1 MRYDVVIG
9 GGGLAGLSLARQ
21 LSLYMPDVSV
31 AVVDP
36 LVRPLPEAAFKV
48 GESSVEVGAR
58 YFGEVL
64 QLAPYLKQR
73 HYRKFGLRYFLG
85 DGSQPLHRRP
95 ECGADRA
102 LPVPSYQLD
111 RGVLEHDMRGMVQDA
126 GVALYEG
133 CHLTDV
139 RLGAAGADHAVDIF
153 HKSNQTPETLTCR
166 FFVDATGRRRLLQ
179 SKLGLSRESPH
190 KASAAWF
197 RIAGRIDLEEMVPAS
212 ERAWHARVPDRM
224 RYFSTN
230 HMMGKG
236 YWFWYI
242 PLGSGNTSLGLVT
255 DENIHPV
262 RTYSTVE
269 KMFAWLDTY
278 EPQSAAFLRNR
289 PLLDFKVLRNF
300 SHLSRQVFSHER
312 WACVGESGVFLDPF
326 YSPGSDT
333 ICIGNTITQEL
344 IALDRA
350 GALTPGVTKMYD
362 RFFRGF
368 IDTFL
373 ETYTDR
379 YVTFGTPQVA
389 TEKVVWDTCLYW
401 VWTGQVMFRELLK
414 RPDLLPQLLS
424 FGLKFSQLH
433 TRVQDLL
440 CDWARGAASRADY
453 EFLAPYEIPYFKY
466 LHDELAVARSPEAVV
481 EGFAANLER
490 FEEWAIDLFYRA
502 VAEVRPDQLREL
514 PQPPWVNAWG
524 IGLDPSKWESDRLFT
539 PPSAPRSLEPIR
551 RMLTPGLKM
560 ADAALQVTAAG

>member
-21 LSLYMPDVSV
+21 LSLYLPEVSV

-64 QLAPYLKQR
+64 QLAPYLTQR
-73 HYRKFGLRYFLG
+73 HYRKFGLRYFFG
-85 DGSQPLHRRP
+85 DASLPLHLRP
-95 ECGADRA
+95 ECGANRA

-111 RGVLEHDMRGMVQDA
+111 RGVLEHDLRGMIQDA

-139 RLGAAGADHAVDIF
+139 RLGADGADHAVEIV
-153 HKSNQTPETLTCR
+153 HRSSQTPETLACR

-179 SKLGLSRESPH
+179 SKLGLSRPSPH

-197 RIAGRIDLEEMVPAS
+197 RIAGRVDIDEMVPAS
-212 ERAWHARVPDRM
+212 EREWHARVPGRM

-230 HMMGKG
+230 HFMGTG

-255 DENIHPV
+255 DETIHPV
-262 RTYSTVE
+262 RTYGTVE
-269 KMFAWLDTY
+269 KCFEWLDTY
-278 EPQSAAFLRNR
+278 EPHVAKHLRSR
-289 PLLDFKVLRNF
+289 PLMDFKVLRNF

-333 ICIGNTITQEL
+333 ISIGNTITQEL

-350 GALTPGVTKMYD
+350 GSLTPDVTMMYD
-362 RFFRGF
+362 RFFRAF

-373 ETYTDR
+373 ETYTGR
-379 YVTFGTPQVA
+379 YVTFGAPQVA
-389 TEKVVWDTCLYW
+389 TEKVLWDTCLYW
-401 VWTGQVMFRELLK
+401 VWTGQVVFRELLK
-414 RPDLLPQLLS
+414 RHDLLPQLLS
-424 FGLKFSQLH
+424 YGLKFSQLH

-440 CDWARGAASRADY
+440 CDWARATTGQADY
-453 EFLAPYEIPYFKY
+453 RFLAPYDIPYFKY
-466 LHDELAVARSPEAVV
+466 LHEQLAVRRSPEAVI
-481 EGFAANLER
+481 EEFAANLDR
-490 FEEWAIDLFYRA
+490 FEEWAIALFYRA
-502 VAEVRPDQLREL
+502 IEDVRPELLRDL
-514 PQPPWVNAWG
+514 PNPPWVNAWG
-524 IGLDPSKWESDRLFT
+524 ISLDPSRWPGDRLLK
-539 PPSAPRSLEPIR
+539 PQSAPRSLEPLR
-551 RMLTPGLKM
+551 RLLTPGLEA
-560 ADAALQVTAAG
+560 ADAVAQVSAAG

>member
-21 LSLYMPDVSV
+21 LSLSMPEVSV

-85 DGSQPLHRRP
+85 DGTLPLNRRA
-95 ECGADRA
+95 EWGTNRA

-111 RGVLEHDMRGMVQDA
+111 RGVLEHDLRGMIQDA

-133 CHLTDV
+133 HHLSDV
-139 RLGAAGADHAVDIF
+139 RLDGNGGDHAVDIVRRAD
-153 HKSNQTPETLTCR
+153 SAAETLTCR

-197 RIAGRIDLEEMVPAS
+197 RMAGRLDIDEMVPPS
-212 ERAWHARVPDRM
+212 ERAWHERVPDRM

-236 YWFWYI
+236 YWFWFI

-269 KMFAWLDTY
+269 KAFQWLDTY
-278 EPQSAAFLRNR
+278 EPHAARYLRDR
-289 PLLDFKVLRNF
+289 PLMDFKVLRNF

-333 ICIGNTITQEL
+333 ISIGNTITQEL

-350 GALTPGVTKMYD
+350 GSLTPGVTKMYD

-389 TEKVVWDTCLYW
+389 TEKVLWDTCLYW
-401 VWTGQVMFRELLK
+401 VWTGQVVFRELLK
-414 RPDLLPQLLS
+414 RPDLLPQLLGY
-424 FGLKFSQLH
+424 GLKFSQLH

-440 CDWARGAASRADY
+440 CDWARAATGRADY
-453 EFLAPYEIPYFKY
+453 EFLAPYEIPYFKH
-466 LHDELAVARSPEAVV
+466 LHEELAVQRSPEAVL
-481 EGFAANLER
+481 EGFAVNLER
-490 FEEWAIDLFYRA
+490 FEEWAIELFYRA
-502 VAEVRPDQLREL
+502 VEEVRPEALRDL
-514 PQPPWVNAWG
+514 PNPRWVNAWA
-524 IGLDPSKWESDRLFT
+524 IGLDPSTWERDRLFA
-539 PPSAPRSLEPIR
+539 PQSAPRSLEPIR
-551 RMLTPGLKM
+551 RMLTPGLSM
-560 ADAALQVTAAG
+560 AVMT